1 VGKVEAIAISGLEM
15 WFWSDDHPVP
25 HFHVKKAGEW
35 EIRVNIL
42 ETQERQLSYE
52 LKWGRGPNGKLQG
65 TLASLVAKNKDALYK
80 EWSDK
85 TGAEG

>member
-42 ETQERQLSYE
+42 ETQEHQLS
-52 LKWGRGPNGKLQG
+52 
-65 TLASLVAKNKDALYK
+65 
-80 EWSDK
+80 K